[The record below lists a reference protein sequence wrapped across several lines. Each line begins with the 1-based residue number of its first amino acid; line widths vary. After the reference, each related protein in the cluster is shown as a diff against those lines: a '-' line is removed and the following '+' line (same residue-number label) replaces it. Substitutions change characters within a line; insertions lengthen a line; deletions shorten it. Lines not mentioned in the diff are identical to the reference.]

1 MNPRNPTPPLEIE
14 SLLTADERR
23 VSIDEHAQFRDSI
36 SSLAAFYQ
44 IDEAVA
50 CFRPIQRK
58 SNREIS
64 RLDSIFDEI
73 LVEQLRSR
81 SFEETAAKGWAE

>member
-1 MNPRNPTPPLEIE
+1 MRSTAPLVL
-14 SLLTADERR
+14 SDERR
-23 VSIDEHAQFRDSI
+23 VSIAEHAQFRESI
-36 SSLAAFYQ
+36 SSPAVDL
-44 IDEAVA
+44 IDDSIRP
-50 CFRPIQRK
+50 FRPAQTR

-81 SFEETAAKGWAE
+81 SFEETAAKGRAE

>member
-1 MNPRNPTPPLEIE
+1 MNPNPTPPLEIE
-14 SLLTADERR
+14 SLLTADQRR
-23 VSIDEHAQFRDSI
+23 VVSVSDH
-36 SSLAAFYQ
+36 AAFLAGISRPVAFGQ
-44 IDEAVA
+44 IDEAVE